1 VLGIHVKANF
11 SKLLGTLADMFKG
24 YKQLSPILFEDVVF
38 VGIVNHLLKW
48 TVCSSADPTL
58 KWKPF
63 SSFDKIETSEVFHR
77 NQKMK
82 PGVLYRPI
90 NTNFP
95 GVDFLFLDGNTVST
109 IQLTTSDTHPKDCSV
124 YMKLFDLISLA
135 PEEKIKMFVVCQEKH
150 ADAYASG
157 MPGKLVERL
166 KQLESGSEHYGQS
179 LTDLYLSYVR
189 LNKDI
194 NLLLKEEKAHQTKQN
209 TSNPTLESSGTKLK
223 ALIEEKNRVA
233 STIVLSKIEFNVLK
247 FQQVTQTEP
256 TTNK

>member
-1 VLGIHVKANF
+1 MPCWTLDELQSVGNYLRENLNLSSCPPETEIESRFLKYGGIIRYVFANDQETLDTTDLKARVAIEAFLKEGNCYEERFDAIEIKPEALGHVSHLIYQYCVRLPPDDYAFKRFTYQWSSEKVRTKVLGIHVKANF

-95 GVDFLFLDGNTVST
+95 GVDFLFLD
-109 IQLTTSDTHPKDCSV
+109 
-124 YMKLFDLISLA
+124 LFND
-135 PEEKIKMFVVCQEKH
+135 PVDYQ
-150 ADAYASG
+150 
-157 MPGKLVERL
+157 
-166 KQLESGSEHYGQS
+166 
-179 LTDLYLSYVR
+179 
-189 LNKDI
+189 
-194 NLLLKEEKAHQTKQN
+194 
-209 TSNPTLESSGTKLK
+209 
-223 ALIEEKNRVA
+223 
-233 STIVLSKIEFNVLK
+233 
-247 FQQVTQTEP
+247 
-256 TTNK
+256 